1 MRGTPKC
8 HFPVGVD
15 KERREKETFQGW
27 AGPTLNP
34 EVSAQRRLSQVNIFD
49 FNLNII
55 DLTFRLLRAMELAAG
70 PQV

>member
-1 MRGTPKC
+1 MPPK
-8 HFPVGVD
+8 VSLSG
-15 KERREKETFQGW
+15 REETRKGRKETFQGW
-27 AGPTLNP
+27 VGPTLNP
-34 EVSAQRRLSQVNIFD
+34 EVSAQRRLSQVNVFD